1 MIKKAQP
8 MEVKATKDVT
18 IYNTTYKKG
27 DTLKVSPSVYEQYKG
42 SLKEIKADAQP
53 DKKDTSK
60 RSK

>member
-1 MIKKAQP
+1 

-18 IYNTTYKKG
+18 IYNTIYKKG
-27 DTLKVSPSVYEQYKG
+27 DILKVSPSVYEQYKG